1 MNINNDYLYLNTLE
15 NLHANLKKSYEV
27 FLNSEINVD
36 KQEYST
42 LLLNRMKQYYRSQY
56 YNKELLEKRYITN
69 GADFFTEQLLFFL
82 KIYISKSNSDLQAIS
97 EKQIVAKRGSIR
109 PDISIWK
116 NNEVIA
122 IIECK
127 TQLGWNRHKWES
139 DFIERQKKL
148 NKEFKKA
155 KAFLVV
161 LTGENWGGFEENE
174 LLGEKYFCLLKDK
187 WITEFQDEKDIFIPI
202 EKLLEKIK

>member
-1 MNINNDYLYLNTLE
+1 MDIENDYLNTLK
-15 NLHANLKKSYEV
+15 NLHITLKKSFEYH
-27 FLNSEINVD
+27 LNSEINIETR
-36 KQEYST
+36 EYSN

-56 YNKELLEKRYITN
+56 DNKEFLEKRYITN
-69 GADFFTEQLLFFL
+69 GADFFTEQLLFYM
-82 KIYISKSNSDLQAIS
+82 KIYLSKTNPDLQAIS

-116 NNEVIA
+116 DNEVIA

-127 TQLGWNRHKWES
+127 TQLGWNRHKWEI
-139 DFIERQKKL
+139 DFNKREKKL
-148 NKEFKKA
+148 NKEFKNA

-161 LTGENWGGFEENE
+161 LTGQNWGGFEEND

-187 WITEFQDEKDIFIPI
+187 WITSFEDENDIFTPI
-202 EKLLEKIK
+202 ENLFLKI